1 MISNFLTVSQ
11 QVVILFILIAIGFV
25 SRKANIIKDNAVKGM
40 TNLVLYFA
48 TPCVIITSFH
58 DCEFN
63 NEMLMGL
70 LIMTVIVVAIY
81 TFSIFIAT
89 LCFRQKDIAR
99 RAVFRVATVFSNC
112 GFMSLPL
119 QKAILGSDGVFYGA
133 IYVGMFNIVV
143 WTYGLF
149 TMSGSKK
156 ELGIKKLVTNP
167 GIIGVV
173 FGILV
178 WVLNINLPEIIYA
191 PINYMGSLNTPVPMV
206 IIGCQLASA
215 MLKPAFTNKFSYLA
229 MSLRLLIIPAVTL
242 IVLVLCGVRGS
253 VLVATVIAT
262 SAPSAATTTMFATK
276 YDRDISLSVSL
287 VSVTTLI
294 SIISMPIIVAIA
306 QMFA

>member
-11 QVVILFILIAIGFV
+11 QVVILFILIGVGFV
-25 SRKANIIKDNAVKGM
+25 SRKTNLIKENAVKGM

-48 TPCVIITSFH
+48 TPCVIIASFH

-63 NEMLMGL
+63 EEMLWGL
-70 LIMTVIVVAIY
+70 LLMALIVVCVYA
-81 TFSIFIAT
+81 FSIFLAT
-89 LCFRQKDIAR
+89 LFFRQKDIAQ
-99 RAVFRVATVFSNC
+99 RAVFRVATIFSNC

-119 QKAILGSDGVFYGA
+119 QKAILGNDGVFYGA

-143 WTYGLF
+143 WTYGLL

-156 ELGIKKLVTNP
+156 ELGIKKLITNP
-167 GIIGVV
+167 GIIGVF
-173 FGILV
+173 FGILI
-178 WVLNINLPEIIYA
+178 WILNVNLPEILYA
-191 PINYMGSLNTPVPMV
+191 PINYMGSLNTPIPMV

-215 MLKPAFTNKFSYLA
+215 SLKRAFTDKFSYLSMA
-229 MSLRLLIIPAVTL
+229 LRLLIIPAVTL
-242 IVLVLCGVRGS
+242 VVLVMCGVSGS
-253 VLVATVIAT
+253 ILVATVIAT

-294 SIISMPIIVAIA
+294 SIISMPVIVAIA
-306 QMFA
+306 QIFA